1 MPDWKEEIRK
11 RLANLNLD
19 PTREAEIIDQLS
31 QHLEDSYQE
40 LLYSGMS
47 ETEARRAA
55 LAEVSESDL
64 LERELRRVTR
74 TTNPEPTVLGANKA
88 GNILAG
94 VGQDL
99 RYAVRMLGKHP
110 SFTFVAVLT
119 LALGIGA
126 NTAIFSVCN
135 AVLFK
140 PLPYAEP
147 DRIVMLSERQRDGKP
162 SDVAPANFVDW
173 RNGSH
178 SFTDMTAFRV
188 SSFASYFILG
198 GQSEASR
205 LVGEDVSWNFFSV
218 LGVRLMLGRSFLP
231 DEDRPGHDRVAI
243 LSYAAWNER
252 FGADR
257 DIAGKAITLD
267 DESYTVVGVLPAS
280 FQFGST
286 AADFQA
292 RSQPDIWVPLALD
305 PQKLHRN
312 SHILRVIARLK
323 PGVKPAQAQAELD
336 VIAANLAQQY
346 PENNKDIG
354 IAAAPLTD
362 QVTGSVRVALETLL
376 GAVGLVLLIAC
387 ANVANLLLSRAA
399 ARQKEMAVRIALGA
413 SRGRLAQQLLTE
425 SLFLAGLG
433 GIAGFGL
440 ALAAIAAL
448 TPQLPADLSRAAG
461 IAVDKRMLIF
471 TGVISLVTGVLFGL
485 GPLFAAR
492 RENAGESLKQN
503 NRSASGSQT
512 RLRSG
517 LAVAQIAIAIIL
529 LIGAGLMVKS
539 LWALMHVAPGFHS
552 ENILTARLSLP
563 RSRYPDNR
571 RIAALEREVL
581 EKLHGTPGV
590 QSAGF
595 ATYVPLSGSDNDWD
609 FLIEGR
615 PPLPVGT
622 HNMAKYRPVSAGY
635 FETIGIP
642 LLRGRSFTS
651 ADTAEAPWVV
661 VINDSMAREYWPSE
675 NPIGRRLQ
683 VPGWP
688 RWGTVIGVVGDVLHE
703 GLDGAAKAEM
713 YLPVEQSLNI
723 ESEPTIVVRSEI
735 PTGAAAGELRAA
747 VSAIDPAIA
756 VDRIE
761 TMQELVSGSV
771 AQPRFRAM
779 ILASFSLLALV
790 MASIGIYGVMNY
802 LVIQRT
808 REFGIRLSLG
818 ATPTDVLRLVLG
830 RAATLIGAG
839 TCVGL
844 VGSAFLVRL
853 ITKLL
858 FGTAPLDP
866 LTFAAVPVL
875 LAAVA
880 LAASYI
886 PARRA
891 TKIDPLAAL
900 RNE

>member
-1 MPDWKEEIRK
+1 MIVRRLGKLWARMRDTVRNEPRDLEFQAELEEHV
-11 RLANLNLD
+11 RLLAERYRRRGM
-19 PTREAEIIDQLS
+19 TSEAAMLA
-31 QHLEDSYQE
+31 
-40 LLYSGMS
+40 
-47 ETEARRAA
+47 ARRQFGNTTLLQEDLRAMQIIPAIETLRGDLTYAA
-55 LAEVSESDL
+55 
-64 LERELRRVTR
+64 RMLRR
-74 TTNPEPTVLGANKA
+74 NPGFAAT
-88 GNILAG
+88 
-94 VGQDL
+94 
-99 RYAVRMLGKHP
+99 AVI
-110 SFTFVAVLT
+110 T

-126 NTAIFSVCN
+126 NTTIFSVCN
-135 AVLFK
+135 AMLFK

-147 DRIVMLSERQRDGKP
+147 DRIVMLSERQRDGKLG
-162 SDVAPANFVDW
+162 DVAPANFVDW

-178 SFTDMTAFRV
+178 SFTDMAAMRA
-188 SSFASYFILG
+188 SSFASSFILG

-205 LVGEDVSWNFFSV
+205 LIGGDVSSSFFSV
-218 LGVRLMLGRSFLP
+218 LGVRFMLGRNFLP
-231 DEDRPGHDRVAI
+231 DEDLPGHDRVAI
-243 LSYAAWNER
+243 LSYAAWSKW

-267 DESYTVVGVLPAS
+267 DASYTVVGVLPAD
-280 FQFGST
+280 FQFGTT

-292 RSQPDIWVPLALD
+292 RSQPDIWVPLALN
-305 PQKLHRN
+305 PQKLQRGAHML
-312 SHILRVIARLK
+312 HVIGRLN
-323 PGVKPAQAQAELD
+323 PGVKLAQVQAELN

-346 PENNKDIG
+346 PENDKDIG
-354 IAAAPLTD
+354 IAAVPLTD

-387 ANVANLLLSRAA
+387 ANVANLLLGRAA

-433 GIAGFGL
+433 GIAGFAL

-461 IAVDKRMLIF
+461 IAVDMRMLIF
-471 TGVISLVTGVLFGL
+471 TAVISLVTGILFGL

-503 NRSASGSQT
+503 NRSASGIQT

-539 LWALMHVAPGFHS
+539 FWELMHVAPGFRS
-552 ENILTARLSLP
+552 ENILTARLSVP

-571 RIAALEREVL
+571 RIAALEEDVQESLRAR
-581 EKLHGTPGV
+581 PGV

-595 ATYVPLSGSDNDWD
+595 ATYLPLGGSENGWS
-609 FLIEGR
+609 FVIEGR

-622 HNMAKYRPVSAGY
+622 YNMAQYRPVSAGY
-635 FETIGIP
+635 FEAIGIP

-651 ADTAEAPWVV
+651 ADTPEAPWVV

-675 NPIGRRLQ
+675 NPIGQRIQASGGQPTWR
-683 VPGWP
+683 
-688 RWGTVIGVVGDVLHE
+688 TVIGVVGNVLHE
-703 GLDGAAKAEM
+703 SLDGAAKAEM
-713 YLPVEQSLNI
+713 YLPVEQAMNI
-723 ESEPTIVVRSEI
+723 ESNPTIVVRAETA
-735 PTGAAAGELRAA
+735 PGTAAGELRAA
-747 VSAIDPAIA
+747 VTAIDPAIA
-756 VDRIE
+756 VDQIE
-761 TMQELVSGSV
+761 TMHQLVSGSV
-771 AQPRFRAM
+771 AQPRFRTM
-779 ILASFSLLALV
+779 ILAAFSLLALV

-818 ATPTDVLRLVLG
+818 ATRTDVLRLVLG

-839 TCVGL
+839 TCLGL
-844 VGSAFLVRL
+844 VGSVLLVRL

-866 LTFAAVPVL
+866 LTFATVPVL

-891 TKIDPLAAL
+891 TRIDPIVAL
-900 RNE
+900 RYE

>member
-1 MPDWKEEIRK
+1 MY
-11 RLANLNLD
+11 
-19 PTREAEIIDQLS
+19 T
-31 QHLEDSYQE
+31 
-40 LLYSGMS
+40 LL
-47 ETEARRAA
+47 R
-55 LAEVSESDL
+55 
-64 LERELRRVTR
+64 
-74 TTNPEPTVLGANKA
+74 
-88 GNILAG
+88 
-94 VGQDL
+94 DL
-99 RYAVRMLGKHP
+99 RYAARTLIKTPV
-110 SFTFVAVLT
+110 FTAVAVLS

-126 NTAIFSVCN
+126 NTAIFSLCN
-135 AVLFK
+135 AMLFK

-147 DRIVMLSERQRDGKP
+147 DRIVMLSERMPDGKL
-162 SDVAPANFVDW
+162 STVAPANFVDW
-173 RNGSH
+173 RNVSR
-178 SFTDMTAFRV
+178 SFNGMAAVRA
-188 SSFASYFILG
+188 SSFASSFILG

-205 LVGEDVSWNFFSV
+205 LVGGEVSSSFFSV
-218 LGVRLMLGRSFLP
+218 LGVRFMLGRNFLP
-231 DEDRPGHDRVAI
+231 DEDLPGHDRVVI
-243 LSYAAWNER
+243 LSYAAWSER

-257 DIAGKAITLD
+257 DIAGKAITLN
-267 DESYTVVGVLPAS
+267 DEGYTVVGVLPAG

-286 AADFQA
+286 AEDFQA
-292 RSQPDIWVPLALD
+292 RSQADIWVPLALD
-305 PQKLHRN
+305 PQKLQRG
-312 SHILRVIARLK
+312 SHILHVVARLK
-323 PGVKPAQAQAELD
+323 PGVNLVQAQAELD
-336 VIAANLAQQY
+336 VMAANLAQQY
-346 PENNKDIG
+346 PKDNKDKG
-354 IAAAPLTD
+354 VAAVPLTD
-362 QVTGSVRVALETLL
+362 QLTGSVRVALETLL
-376 GAVGLVLLIAC
+376 GAVGLLLLIAC
-387 ANVANLLLSRAA
+387 ANVANLLLGRAA

-413 SRGRLAQQLLTE
+413 TRWRLAQQLLTE

-433 GIAGFGL
+433 GIAGFVL
-440 ALAAIAAL
+440 AVAAIAAL

-461 IAVDKRMLIF
+461 IAVDMRMLIF
-471 TGVISLVTGVLFGL
+471 TAVISLVTGILFGL
-485 GPLFAAR
+485 SPLFTTSF
-492 RENAGESLKQN
+492 ENAGESLKQN
-503 NRSASGSQT
+503 NRFASGIQT

-529 LIGAGLMVKS
+529 LIGAGLTVKS
-539 LWALMHVAPGFHS
+539 FWALMHVAPGFRS

-563 RSRYPDNR
+563 GSRYPDNR

-581 EKLHGTPGV
+581 ESLRGKPGV

-595 ATYVPLSGSDNDWD
+595 ATYVPLSGLDNDWA

-622 HNMAKYRPVSAGY
+622 HNVAEYRPVSAGY

-642 LLRGRSFTS
+642 LLRGRSFTP

-675 NPIGRRLQ
+675 NPIGQRLQ
-683 VPGWP
+683 IPGWP
-688 RWGTVIGVVGDVLHE
+688 TWGTVIGVVGDVLHE
-703 GLDGAAKAEM
+703 GLDRAAKAEM

-723 ESEPTIVVRSEI
+723 ENDPTIVVRAEI
-735 PTGAAAGELRAA
+735 PAGAAAGELRAA

-761 TMQELVSGSV
+761 TMQQLVSGSV
-771 AQPRFRAM
+771 AQPRFRTM
-779 ILASFSLLALV
+779 ILAAFSLLALV

-830 RAATLIGAG
+830 RAAILIGAG
-839 TCVGL
+839 TCLGL
-844 VGSAFLVRL
+844 VGSVLLVRL

-866 LTFAAVPVL
+866 LTFASVPVL

-891 TKIDPLAAL
+891 TKVDPLVAL
-900 RNE
+900 RYE

>member
-1 MPDWKEEIRK
+1 MYTLW
-11 RLANLNLD
+11 
-19 PTREAEIIDQLS
+19 
-31 QHLEDSYQE
+31 
-40 LLYSGMS
+40 
-47 ETEARRAA
+47 
-55 LAEVSESDL
+55 
-64 LERELRRVTR
+64 
-74 TTNPEPTVLGANKA
+74 
-88 GNILAG
+88 
-94 VGQDL
+94 QDL
-99 RYAVRMLGKHP
+99 RYAARTLIKAP
-110 SFTFVAVLT
+110 AFTAVAVLS

-147 DRIVMLSERQRDGKP
+147 DRIVMLSERMPDGKP

-173 RNGSH
+173 RDASR
-178 SFTDMTAFRV
+178 SFSGMAAVRA
-188 SSFASYFILG
+188 SSFASSFILG

-205 LVGEDVSWNFFSV
+205 LVGGDVSSSFFSV
-218 LGVRLMLGRSFLP
+218 LGVRFMLGRNFLP
-231 DEDRPGHDRVAI
+231 DEDLPGNDRVAI
-243 LSYAAWNER
+243 LSYAAWSER

-257 DIAGKAITLD
+257 DIAGKAITLN
-267 DESYTVVGVLPAS
+267 DESYTVVGVLPAG
-280 FQFGST
+280 FQFGNT
-286 AADFQA
+286 AEDFQA

-312 SHILRVIARLK
+312 SHILHVIARLE
-323 PGVKPAQAQAELD
+323 PGVKLAQAQAELD
-336 VIAANLAQQY
+336 VMAANLAQQY
-346 PENNKDIG
+346 PEANKDKG
-354 IAAAPLTD
+354 IAAVSLTD
-362 QVTGSVRVALETLL
+362 QLTGSVRVALETLL

-425 SLFLAGLG
+425 SVFLAGLG
-433 GIAGFGL
+433 GIAGFVL

-461 IAVDKRMLIF
+461 IAVDMRMLIF
-471 TGVISLVTGVLFGL
+471 TAVISLVTGILFGL
-485 GPLFAAR
+485 GPLAAAWH
-492 RENAGESLKQN
+492 ESAWESLKQN
-503 NRSASGSQT
+503 NRFASGIQT

-539 LWALMHVAPGFHS
+539 FWALMHVAPGFRS

-563 RSRYPDNR
+563 GSRYPDNR
-571 RIAALEREVL
+571 RIAALEGVVL
-581 EKLHGTPGV
+581 ESLRGRPGV

-595 ATYVPLSGSDNDWD
+595 ATYVPLSGLDNDWA

-622 HNMAKYRPVSAGY
+622 HNMTEYRPVSAGY

-642 LLRGRSFTS
+642 LLRGRLFTS

-675 NPIGRRLQ
+675 NPIGQRLNFAE
-683 VPGWP
+683 PPW
-688 RWGTVIGVVGDVLHE
+688 RTVIGVVGDVLHE
-703 GLDGAAKAEM
+703 GLDRAAKAEM

-723 ESEPTIVVRSEI
+723 ESDPTIVVRAEI
-735 PTGAAAGELRAA
+735 PAGAAAGELRAA

-761 TMQELVSGSV
+761 TMQQLVSGSV
-771 AQPRFRAM
+771 AQPRFRTM
-779 ILASFSLLALV
+779 ILAAFSLLALV

-818 ATPTDVLRLVLG
+818 ATPTEVLRLVLG
-830 RAATLIGAG
+830 RAAILIGAG
-839 TCVGL
+839 TCLGL
-844 VGSAFLVRL
+844 VGSVLLVRL
-853 ITKLL
+853 ITNLL

-880 LAASYI
+880 LASSYI

-891 TKIDPLAAL
+891 TKVDPLVAL
-900 RNE
+900 RYE